1 MLRKIVGWSLVIG
14 GGYLLLEGIKECAMK
29 TDSKST
35 DILNQ
40 VKEMD
45 GLEHEKPAQG
55 TANPA
60 EHNDIPDVGELEHVD
75 ARKKKW

>member
-14 GGYLLLEGIKECAMK
+14 GGYLIFEGIKEGLMG

-35 DILNQ
+35 DILNEI
-40 VKEMD
+40 KEMD
-45 GLEHEKPAQG
+45 GLKHEKPAQG
-55 TANPA
+55 KTDPA